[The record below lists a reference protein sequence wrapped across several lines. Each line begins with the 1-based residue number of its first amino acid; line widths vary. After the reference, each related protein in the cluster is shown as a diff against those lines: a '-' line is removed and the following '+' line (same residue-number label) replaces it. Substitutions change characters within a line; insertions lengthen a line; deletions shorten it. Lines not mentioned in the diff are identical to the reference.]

1 MCIANS
7 VCQMTKTAC
16 WKQSLWVLP
25 RITSTGYHGMQRDQI
40 NTNKRNT
47 DCFEKYA
54 ECFISGV
61 LNFKHIGKTHPTFNI
76 MTHSV
81 HNFFALWSCCSFFSF
96 FYTSQRSK
104 WLVRGSFFKYTGK
117 NKWYFIIA
125 SKDWICNKQ
134 TQARRAYVKLAKFSS
149 CSRDDEL

>member
-1 MCIANS
+1 MYIANS
-7 VCQMTKTAC
+7 LCQMTKTA
-16 WKQSLWVLP
+16 WVLP

-76 MTHSV
+76 MT
-81 HNFFALWSCCSFFSF
+81 A
-96 FYTSQRSK
+96 
-104 WLVRGSFFKYTGK
+104 
-117 NKWYFIIA
+117 
-125 SKDWICNKQ
+125 
-134 TQARRAYVKLAKFSS
+134 FSS
-149 CSRDDEL
+149 QLFRTMIMLLFLFLFLYITKKQMTC